1 MCDDAAENCPVWL
14 GRGRRVHLG
23 FPDPAKV
30 TGTDEVV
37 MAAFRAVRDDIAR
50 QILAYLARIHRR
62 IVMTD
67 QMVSDIA
74 ITPPEVVR
82 HATRDLAAALA
93 ATPAFAAHEQAAAA
107 FRQDEEAQRAVQA
120 YQLKQQSLQM
130 MLMLNA
136 VSPEDRAEL
145 NRLYQAFATRPT
157 VLAYVQAEA
166 DLARGVPGGGRPAL
180 AADRLRFRLRVRIG
194 LLLGGTP

>member
-1 MCDDAAENCPVWL
+1 
-14 GRGRRVHLG
+14 
-23 FPDPAKV
+23 
-30 TGTDEVV
+30 
-37 MAAFRAVRDDIAR
+37 
-50 QILAYLARIHRR
+50 
-62 IVMTD
+62 MTD

-93 ATPAFAAHEQAAAA
+93 ATPAFAAHEQAAVA

-120 YQLKQQSLQM
+120 YQLKQQSLQA

-166 DLARGVPGGGRPAL
+166 DLRGVCQA
-180 AADRLRFRLRVRIG
+180 AADRLSQQIG
-194 LLLGGTP
+194 FDFVSACGSGCC